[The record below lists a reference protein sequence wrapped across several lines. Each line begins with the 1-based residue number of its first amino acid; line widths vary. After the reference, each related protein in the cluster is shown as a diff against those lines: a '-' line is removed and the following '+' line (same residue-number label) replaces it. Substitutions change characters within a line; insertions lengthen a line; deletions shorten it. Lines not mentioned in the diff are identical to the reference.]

1 MNNPSH
7 KVYGWWIGVVVDVK
21 DPFESGRVKIRAYG
35 LHDDKVN
42 IPDSSLPWALTV
54 QSVDSAAIGKIGT
67 AAVGLVVGSRVI
79 GFWADAD
86 HQLPIV
92 WGSIGK
98 AGDPIAGQLEFGAPK
113 VDPLLGS
120 APARSKGSMQ
130 YPNNPYTYLF
140 GSRTPIS
147 SIDSG
152 AANIFSVSDTTGV
165 NTSTAVMKDMR
176 FATNP
181 TIGNQSPNN
190 NCPISKMLSQI
201 DPLGINSSLKCL
213 PSAFDLLKALLDLA
227 TNLSKAFIG
236 MIAAAI
242 RNAILKLMQKLGLQK
257 VLTILN
263 QVAQT
268 IGNVKGLLDQLL
280 AQACGINA
288 ITMVVFNTVDMALAT
303 AMNAINTAAGIIYS
317 FPAAVANL
325 SGDAASALLNSVV
338 TYPLASIATAFT
350 AAPPSV
356 STAAPSN
363 YVRKYSSSDQ
373 YPGYIVWV
381 DPNGSGA
388 PVYTPR
394 NGEPNFI
401 SASQHSSYVMEN
413 AILGPLEAGILSGN
427 LTGATFSTML
437 SNAAQAGKALAVSML
452 LGAGFNLAAGLASS
466 ATSVPAIAN
475 DLVNDNIMIASAAS
489 VVPDA
494 TRAVNKFIQNQALAV
509 QKSIRMRM
517 MVSNTPVL
525 PGSCTI

>member
-7 KVYGWWIGVVVDVK
+7 KVYGWWMGVVVDVK

-35 LHDDKVN
+35 LHDDTVN
-42 IPDSSLPWALTV
+42 IPDAILPWALTV
-54 QSVDSAAIGKIGT
+54 QSVDSAALGKIGT
-67 AAVGLVVGSRVI
+67 APVGLVVGSRVI

-86 HQLPIV
+86 NQNPIV

-98 AGDPIAGQLEFGAPK
+98 AGDPIAGQLQYGSPK
-113 VDPLLGS
+113 IDSLLGS
-120 APARSKGSMQ
+120 APARSKGSIQ

-140 GSRTPIS
+140 ASRTPIS
-147 SIDSG
+147 AIDSG
-152 AANIFSVSDTTGV
+152 SANIFSVSDNTGV
-165 NTSTAVMKDMR
+165 NTSTEVMKNMR

-190 NCPISKMLSQI
+190 NCPISKMLKNI
-201 DPLGINSSLKCL
+201 DPFGINSSLKCL

-227 TNLSKAFIG
+227 SSLSQAFIG
-236 MIAAAI
+236 MLAAAI

-257 VLTILN
+257 IITVLN
-263 QVAQT
+263 QISQT
-268 IGNVKGLLDQLL
+268 IGNVKNLLDQLL

-288 ITMVVFNTVDMALAT
+288 ITMGLFSTVDMALAT
-303 AMNAINTAAGIIYS
+303 AMNGINSAAGIIYS
-317 FPAAVANL
+317 APGAIANL
-325 SGDAASALLNSVV
+325 AGDAASSLLNSVV
-338 TYPLASIATAFT
+338 TYPLASVATAFT
-350 AAPPSV
+350 ATPPS
-356 STAAPSN
+356 STANPPSN
-363 YVRKYSSSDQ
+363 YVRQYSSSDP

-381 DPNGSGA
+381 DPSGSGA

-437 SNAAQAGKALAVSML
+437 SNAEQAGKALAVSML
-452 LGAGFNLAAGLASS
+452 LGVGFNLAAGLAS
-466 ATSVPAIAN
+466 AAVSVPAIAN
-475 DLVNDNIMIASAAS
+475 DLINDNILIASAAS
-489 VVPDA
+489 VVPNA
-494 TRAVNKFIQNQALAV
+494 TRSVNKFIQDQALAV
-509 QKSIRMRM
+509 QKAIRMRM